1 MSWCEPFAY
10 PALATGFVDETMAPQ
25 QGQRGRNTLKAQ
37 VFGYG
42 NNFDTPDIDA
52 SHNTDR
58 LSTVAAFVKLP
69 CDIVLHSTLLP
80 AFTSTPFGGMAE
92 CSTFEHSMIGIGRI
106 QEGKRK

>member
-10 PALATGFVDETMAPQ
+10 PALATGFADEMMAPQ

-42 NNFDTPDIDA
+42 NTFDTPDIDE

-69 CDIVLHSTLLP
+69 CDIVLYCPLLHP
-80 AFTSTPFGGMAE
+80 PHPGE
-92 CSTFEHSMIGIGRI
+92 WRNVQHLNIL
-106 QEGKRK
+106 